1 MQFLGVIEQVEMHA
15 KLFVQG
21 LRVVANNVKTAALGW
36 TFRPEGADYHAPSR
50 LHRARHLTNISC
62 SFIYIG

>member
-1 MQFLGVIEQVEMHA
+1 MQLLGVVEQVEMHA

-36 TFRPEGADYHAPSR
+36 TFRPEGADYHMPSR
-50 LHRARHLTNISC
+50 LDRPSHLTDIDPTLV
-62 SFIYIG
+62 G